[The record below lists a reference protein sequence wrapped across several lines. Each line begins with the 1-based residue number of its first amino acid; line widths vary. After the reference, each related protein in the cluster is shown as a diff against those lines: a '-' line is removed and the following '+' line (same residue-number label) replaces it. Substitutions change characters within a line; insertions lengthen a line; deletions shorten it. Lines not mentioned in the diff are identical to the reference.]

1 MRYSLPVF
9 VAISLLTGPL
19 HALKPAD
26 KALDRATDSST
37 VENPPAPVTSIEA
50 GAGSLVGRGLTEL
63 GSNGLCADGNAPG
76 ASGICGGVPS
86 KPQAIADAVKAAA
99 AKAVAAASGLT
110 KTPGRDN
117 AAVAGKATVFTPAA
131 TPEAA
136 QAREEVSRLVES
148 NDPAAA
154 REYAVAALARNPTD
168 PALMSY
174 VKLTAPSRTAVD
186 SKTVS
191 KRVFLDS
198 LLLDQ
203 TDSALTSSHRLG
215 RFNCIAMLLLIGEP
229 MREAAA
235 QLLKDISTQ
244 SVPRRAPLVS
254 SASPVRDG
262 AMLRIA
268 GESVEE
274 VGRELHRHV
283 QVLAVLLG
291 DDPWARK
298 W

>member
-1 MRYSLPVF
+1 MNTSNEPRSSRRKE
-9 VAISLLTGPL
+9 AHTISGEESQSLLTS
-19 HALKPAD
+19 A
-26 KALDRATDSST
+26 
-37 VENPPAPVTSIEA
+37 
-50 GAGSLVGRGLTEL
+50 
-63 GSNGLCADGNAPG
+63 
-76 ASGICGGVPS
+76 
-86 KPQAIADAVKAAA
+86 
-99 AKAVAAASGLT
+99 
-110 KTPGRDN
+110 
-117 AAVAGKATVFTPAA
+117 ATVQ
-131 TPEAA
+131 E
-136 QAREEVSRLVES
+136 
-148 NDPAAA
+148 
-154 REYAVAALARNPTD
+154 
-168 PALMSY
+168 
-174 VKLTAPSRTAVD
+174 
-186 SKTVS
+186 KTVS

-229 MREAAA
+229 LREAAA

-283 QVLAVLLG
+283 KVLAVLLG